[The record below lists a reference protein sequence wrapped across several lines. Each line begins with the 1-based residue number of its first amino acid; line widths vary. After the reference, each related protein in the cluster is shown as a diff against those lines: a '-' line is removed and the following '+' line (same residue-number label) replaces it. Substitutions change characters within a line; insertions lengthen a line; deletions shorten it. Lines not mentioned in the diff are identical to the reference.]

1 MPREDYNPQQYW
13 DNVATHI
20 SYRDNSS
27 IIAGDDEPYYRYKRK
42 MFLELFGTIDFTNK
56 KVLEVGPGPGGNLQY
71 LLQKNCREIAG
82 ADISEQMIE
91 LAKKNLPD
99 KNISIHK
106 TDGFSL
112 SFPDN
117 YFDLV
122 FTSTVLQHVINEDQL
137 RQLIK
142 SICRVAASE
151 VVIFERIENTITG
164 HESNLGRP
172 VSYYADLFK
181 RNGFTLHTT
190 RFLPV
195 RASYIA
201 CGAIRKLFNSRSRKE
216 GEPISKASR
225 ILQTIT
231 LPVTKL
237 LDKLIPSKKDLC
249 MLYFKKD
256 R

>member
-1 MPREDYNPQQYW
+1 MPGKDYNPRHYW
-13 DNVATHI
+13 DDVAKHI
-20 SYRDNSS
+20 SHRNDSN

-42 MFLELFGTIDFTNK
+42 MFLKLFDTIDFSNK

-82 ADISEQMIE
+82 ADISEQMIQ
-91 LAKKNLPD
+91 LAKKNVQD
-99 KNISIHK
+99 TAISIHK

-122 FTSTVLQHVINEDQL
+122 FTSTVLQHVTDENQL
-137 RQLIK
+137 QQLIK
-142 SICRVAASE
+142 SICRVSASE
-151 VVIFERIENTITG
+151 VVLFERIENTITG

-181 RNGFTLHTT
+181 SNEFTLHTT

-195 RASYIA
+195 RASYII

-216 GEPISKASR
+216 GEPISRSSR
-225 ILQTIT
+225 IFQTIA

-237 LDKLIPSKKDLC
+237 FDKIIPAKKDLC
-249 MLYFKKD
+249 MLYFKKHH
-256 R
+256 